1 MPMVISG
8 IIRPPPDI
16 RAVADRTALFVSKN
30 GRAFE
35 LKILSSEK
43 GRTPKFAFL
52 HDTSPFHAYYE
63 DRIHYYDGGGTD
75 EDERRRE
82 EEEKANKEKE
92 REEEEGRV
100 AREREGA
107 EAAAARREAA
117 RKKASA
123 VDPVARAL
131 LASRARIEDAGR
143 TPASA
148 AASAGGRGGASSGGG
163 DGGDEGEDAR
173 VPSPPAPTSSPPSSS
188 GGAGGGGPNPPP
200 APRHVSLVAPSNLTP
215 LAAEAIKL
223 AAQYVALSER
233 WEGGGGFAPRGGG
246 GGDNFLTNLTLREWT
261 NPEFAFLQPRHAHF
275 AYFTAL
281 VDGYRSFLPGG
292 EEWERARDKAKM
304 DARRQRLGTH
314 LIADDDDK
322 GRDAV
327 RECLEAAAY
336 RAEYERE
343 MAERRRVTAEGGADG
358 ILGGS
363 GSVDW
368 HDFVVVETIE
378 FAADEV
384 VEALPP
390 PTSLRLA
397 ALKKEQRPGG
407 ADDEEAAREKK
418 REEEAEE
425 RGKETEESSSDD
437 DDDDDVDM
445 DEDDDDDDDDD
456 EGGDEKLKVVTN
468 YQPKVVSTREITGD
482 ASRTHII
489 DPISGKSIAITDMPE
504 HMRIQL
510 LDPKWAE
517 ERKRF
522 LEKQRETNFVAGE
535 DIASNIS
542 RFAQARGDIFGSSE
556 ADMRDRM
563 ADSERRL
570 MEANRLI
577 RDQAMQQ
584 PQPQPPGPPASA
596 APLVGV
602 PPPPPPPPP
611 MGMLPAHPPVFSPPP
626 PRPPPPPLQKQVIT
640 AQPTI
645 SSEEPPAK
653 RPKVDESEIDTN
665 LATAPPPPPPPGIP
679 IVPGVAAPP
688 GTDPPQPPPLLPPS
702 EENELLS
709 ESDFIATLAD
719 PDDVP
724 ICVRVPHDPSS
735 SHWNFNGQTIDIP
748 AKATTTVKDLKE
760 MLKEKLGGMPTNK
773 MQLKHPSS
781 GFMNKDGLSLAF
793 FNVGPMA
800 TIDLV
805 PKTRGGR
812 K

>member
-1 MPMVISG
+1 MVISG

-35 LKILSSEK
+35 VKILNSEK

-63 DRIHYYDGGGTD
+63 DRIHYYDEGGTD

-82 EEEKANKEKE
+82 EEEKARKEKE

-100 AREREGA
+100 AKEREEA
-107 EAAAARREAA
+107 EAATARREAA

-131 LASRARIEDAGR
+131 LASRARIEDAKR

-148 AASAGGRGGASSGGG
+148 AGGASSERG
-163 DGGDEGEDAR
+163 DGGDEADVGEGGDAH
-173 VPSPPAPTSSPPSSS
+173 VPSPPAPTSSSSS
-188 GGAGGGGPNPPP
+188 VGGGANPPP

-215 LAAEAIKL
+215 LAAETIKL

-233 WEGGGGFAPRGGG
+233 REGGGGFAPRG

-292 EEWERARDKAKM
+292 EEYERARDKARM
-304 DARRQRLGTH
+304 DARRQRLGAH
-314 LIADDDDK
+314 LIADDKDDK

-343 MAERRRVTAEGGADG
+343 MAERRRVAAEGGADG
-358 ILGGS
+358 TLGGS
-363 GSVDW
+363 GTVDW
-368 HDFVVVETIE
+368 HDFVVVETID

-397 ALKKEQRPGG
+397 ALKKERPGG
-407 ADDEEAAREKK
+407 ADEEAAEEK
-418 REEEAEE
+418 RGEEEAEE

-437 DDDDDVDM
+437 DDDDDDVDM
-445 DEDDDDDDDDD
+445 DEDDDDDGDDDD
-456 EGGDEKLKVVTN
+456 EGGGEKLKVVTN

-556 ADMRDRM
+556 ADVRDRM

-577 RDQAMQQ
+577 REQAMQQ
-584 PQPQPPGPPASA
+584 PQLQPPGPPAASA

-626 PRPPPPPLQKQVIT
+626 PRPPPPPLQQQVIT

-645 SSEEPPAK
+645 PPEEPPAK

-665 LATAPPPPPPPGIP
+665 LPTAPPPPPPGIP
-679 IVPGVAAPP
+679 IAPGVAAPP
-688 GTDPPQPPPLLPPS
+688 DMDPTQPPPLLPPS
-702 EENELLS
+702 EENDLLS
-709 ESDFIATLAD
+709 ESDFIATLTD

>member
-1 MPMVISG
+1 MVISG

-35 LKILSSEK
+35 LKILNSEK

-52 HDTSPFHAYYE
+52 HDASPFHAYYE
-63 DRIHYYDGGGTD
+63 DRIRFYDEGGTD
-75 EDERRRE
+75 EEEKRKE
-82 EEEKANKEKE
+82 EEEREKRRVE
-92 REEEEGRV
+92 RVEEERRV
-100 AREREGA
+100 AREREEA
-107 EAAAARREAA
+107 EAATARREAA
-117 RKKASA
+117 RMKASA

-131 LASRARIEDAGR
+131 LASRARIEDAKRLPSRISKGDAEEEEDDDDDAAVVP
-143 TPASA
+143 PAS
-148 AASAGGRGGASSGGG
+148 S
-163 DGGDEGEDAR
+163 
-173 VPSPPAPTSSPPSSS
+173 SSS
-188 GGAGGGGPNPPP
+188 GGPHPPP
-200 APRHVSLVAPSNLTP
+200 ALRHVSLVAPANLTP
-215 LAAEAIKL
+215 LAVEVIKL
-223 AAQYVALSER
+223 TAQYVALSEKR
-233 WEGGGGFAPRGGG
+233 DAR
-246 GGDNFLTNLTLREWT
+246 GGDNFLTNLTLGEWT

-292 EEWERARDKAKM
+292 EEYERTNAKRGRLAHMITDGPDGVVTTSTDRRD
-304 DARRQRLGTH
+304 T
-314 LIADDDDK
+314 
-322 GRDAV
+322 V

-343 MAERRRVTAEGGADG
+343 MWDRRREAAGGGAGADG
-358 ILGGS
+358 TILGGS
-363 GSVDW
+363 GTVDW

-397 ALKKEQRPGG
+397 VLKKGQRP
-407 ADDEEAAREKK
+407 AAMEENAAADEEQ
-418 REEEAEE
+418 EEAEE
-425 RGKETEESSSDD
+425 GMGETEESSSDD
-437 DDDDDVDM
+437 DDDDMDM
-445 DEDDDDDDDDD
+445 DDDDDD
-456 EGGDEKLKVVTN
+456 GGGEKLKVVSN

-489 DPISGKSIAITDMPE
+489 DPISGKSIAIADMPE

-556 ADMRDRM
+556 ADIRDRR

-577 RDQAMQQ
+577 REQAMQ
-584 PQPQPPGPPASA
+584 PQPQPLGSATSA
-596 APLVGV
+596 AHHVGV
-602 PPPPPPPPP
+602 PPPPPPPPPP
-611 MGMLPAHPPVFSPPP
+611 MGMLPPHPPVFAPPP
-626 PRPPPPPLQKQVIT
+626 PQPPPPPQQQVIM
-640 AQPTI
+640 AQPAI
-645 SSEEPPAK
+645 PPEEPTAK
-653 RPKVDESEIDTN
+653 RPKIDESQIDPN
-665 LATAPPPPPPPGIP
+665 LAMAPPPPPGIP
-679 IVPGVAAPP
+679 IAPSIAGPGI
-688 GTDPPQPPPLLPPS
+688 DPPQPPLPPP

-709 ESDFIATLAD
+709 ESDFIATLSD

-724 ICVRVPHDPSS
+724 ICVRVPHDPSNS
-735 SHWNFNGQTIDIP
+735 NWNFNGQTIDIP
-748 AKATTTVKDLKE
+748 AKATTTVKDLKAA
-760 MLKEKLGGMPTNK
+760 LKEQLGGMPMNK